1 MPSPNIKIICED
13 KAQRQFIEHFLR
25 SFGVNDRRIYSD
37 KAFSFSRTS
46 SPKGSTG
53 AGDARVVKEF
63 AAEFR
68 DFPKRNNKTN
78 GCILIGMIDADK
90 KTIHEKKRLISEEIG
105 NAQWQNID
113 GVSLFVVKRNI
124 ETWIHFLNGNR
135 INEDDD
141 YKDPYRDMT
150 RNREKITEFASS
162 CRQQQPS
169 AYEALPPSL
178 AAACAEFE
186 KIRVRL

>member
-1 MPSPNIKIICED
+1 MPGPNIKIICED
-13 KAQRQFIEHFLR
+13 KAQRQFIEHFLL
-25 SFGVNDRRIYSD
+25 SFGVDRRRIYSD
-37 KAFSFSRTS
+37 SISYTVQS
-46 SPKGSTG
+46 KGSTG

-68 DFPKRNNKTN
+68 DFPRRNSKTN

-90 KTIHEKKRLISEEIG
+90 KTIYEKRRLISEEIG
-105 NAQWQNID
+105 NTQGQNID

-169 AYEALPPSL
+169 AREALPPSL

>member
-1 MPSPNIKIICED
+1 MTSQNIKIICED
-13 KAQRQFIEHFLR
+13 KAQRQFIELFLR

-37 KAFSFSRTS
+37 KAFSFNRTAS
-46 SPKGSTG
+46 NKGSSG

-68 DFPKRNNKTN
+68 DFPRRNSKTN

-90 KTIHEKKRLISEEIG
+90 KTIHEKRRLISEEIG
-105 NAQWQNID
+105 TEQWQNIE
-113 GVSLFVVKRNI
+113 GVILFIVKRNI
-124 ETWIHFLNGNR
+124 ETWIHFLNGNK
-135 INEDDD
+135 INENYD
-141 YKDPYRDMT
+141 YKDPYRDMIK
-150 RNREKITEFASS
+150 NRERIMEFASS

-169 AYEALPPSL
+169 VREALPPSL